1 MRLDVCSFL
10 IRHAAYILFLKNT
23 PIRGAYD
30 ITVRREETLLR
41 YLFKNIALATERRA
55 SGQTRN
61 IIHLDMDEDD
71 AKKKIHLN
79 DRLPNVYIRNEI
91 P

>member
-1 MRLDVCSFL
+1 MCAPLTDKMISVTSALTLRTDALSFFFIFKNKDLEEMRLDVCSFL

-41 YLFKNIALATERRA
+41 YL
-55 SGQTRN
+55 
-61 IIHLDMDEDD
+61 
-71 AKKKIHLN
+71 
-79 DRLPNVYIRNEI
+79 
-91 P
+91 